1 MKAVVCTGYGP
12 PDVLE
17 LQQVEKPVP
26 KDHEVLIK
34 VHATTVHRGDVRIR
48 SFDVPRGQRFM
59 ARLVLGFT
67 RPKNPI
73 LGMELAGEVESVGKD
88 VTLFKPGDDVFAF
101 TGWGLGA
108 YAEYVCL
115 PEKPRKSATK
125 DGMLATKPANM
136 TFEEAAAGAATGGVT
151 ALRVLRKANIES
163 GQKVLI
169 YGASGSVGTYAVQLA
184 KSFGADV
191 TGVCSTANLEMVR
204 SLGADRV
211 IDYTQQDFTEGDETY
226 DVVFDAVDKL
236 SSSRAK
242 RPLRK
247 TGVYL
252 NVNKDS
258 GSGGG
263 SPEDLVFLKELI
275 ETGKVRT
282 VIDRRYPLEEIV
294 EAHTYV
300 EKGHKKGHVVVTV
313 PDYWWGGRGGGAPRR
328 RGERR
333 RRGGSFSRRSKKKK

>member
-1 MKAVVCTGYGP
+1 M
-12 PDVLE
+12 
-17 LQQVEKPVP
+17 
-26 KDHEVLIK
+26 
-34 VHATTVHRGDVRIR
+34 
-48 SFDVPRGQRFM
+48 S
-59 ARLVLGFT
+59 
-67 RPKNPI
+67 
-73 LGMELAGEVESVGKD
+73 
-88 VTLFKPGDDVFAF
+88 
-101 TGWGLGA
+101 
-108 YAEYVCL
+108 
-115 PEKPRKSATK
+115 
-125 DGMLATKPANM
+125 
-136 TFEEAAAGAATGGVT
+136 FEEAAAGVATGAAT
-151 ALRVLRKANIES
+151 ALRILRKANIKR

-211 IDYTQQDFTEGDETY
+211 IDYTQQDFTEGDEVY

-242 RPLRK
+242 RAFGK
-247 TGVYL
+247 AGVYL
-252 NVNKDS
+252 NVNRDS

-275 ETGKVRT
+275 ETGKVRA
-282 VIDRRYPLEEIV
+282 VIDRCYPLEEIV

-313 PDYWWGGRGGGAPRR
+313 A
-328 RGERR
+328 
-333 RRGGSFSRRSKKKK
+333 

>member
-1 MKAVVCTGYGP
+1 MESERAGRSSGRRDFAMRAVMCTGYGP

-17 LQQVEKPVP
+17 LRQAEKPVP

-34 VHATTVHRGDVRIR
+34 VHATTAHRGDVRIR

-73 LGMELAGEVESVGKD
+73 LGMELSGVVESVGQD
-88 VTLFKPGDDVFAF
+88 VTLFNPGDEVFAF

-115 PEKPRKSATK
+115 RERPRKSVTK

-151 ALRVLRKANIES
+151 ALGVLRKANIES
-163 GQKVLI
+163 GTKVLI

-184 KSFGADV
+184 KSSGADV
-191 TGVCSTANLEMVR
+191 TGVCSTANLDLVR

-226 DVVFDAVDKL
+226 DVVFDAVGKL
-236 SSSRAK
+236 SPSRAK

-252 NVNKDS
+252 NVNKNS
-258 GSGGG
+258 RSKGG
-263 SPEDLVFLKELI
+263 SPEDLAFLKDLI
-275 ETGKVRT
+275 ETGKVRA

-313 PDYWWGGRGGGAPRR
+313 A
-328 RGERR
+328 
-333 RRGGSFSRRSKKKK
+333 

>member
-1 MKAVVCTGYGP
+1 MRAVICRSYGP

-17 LQQVEKPVP
+17 LRQVEKPVP
-26 KDHEVLIK
+26 RGHEVLIK

-48 SFDVPRGQRFM
+48 SFDVPRGQRLM

-73 LGMELAGEVESVGKD
+73 LGMELAGEVESVGSD
-88 VTLFKPGDDVFAF
+88 TTLFEPGDGVFGF

-108 YAEYVCL
+108 YAEYICL
-115 PEKPRKSATK
+115 PEKPRKSVAK
-125 DGMLATKPANM
+125 DGMLAKKPATM

-151 ALRVLRKANIES
+151 ALRVLRKARVES
-163 GQKVLI
+163 GQSVLV

-191 TGVCSTANLEMVR
+191 TGVCGAAHLETVE

-211 IDYTQQDFTEGDETY
+211 IDYTQQDFTEDDETY

-236 SSSRAK
+236 SPSRAK
-242 RPLRK
+242 RPLKK

-252 NVNKDS
+252 NVTRDS
-258 GSGGG
+258 GSGAG
-263 SPEDLVFLKELI
+263 SPEDLVFLRELI
-275 ETGKVRT
+275 ETGKVRA
-282 VIDRRYPLEEIV
+282 VIDRRYPLEKIV

-300 EKGHKKGHVVVTV
+300 EKGHKKGHVVVAV
-313 PDYWWGGRGGGAPRR
+313 V
-328 RGERR
+328 
-333 RRGGSFSRRSKKKK
+333 

>member
-1 MKAVVCTGYGP
+1 VKAVVCTGYGP
-12 PDVLE
+12 ADVLE

-34 VHATTVHRGDVRIR
+34 VYATTVHRGDVRIR
-48 SFDVPRGQRFM
+48 SFDVPRGQRFI
-59 ARLVLGFT
+59 ARLVLGFI

-73 LGMELAGEVESVGKD
+73 LGMELAGGVESVGKD
-88 VTLFKPGDDVFAF
+88 VTLFKRGDDVFGF

-115 PEKPRKSATK
+115 PEKPMKSAAK
-125 DGMLATKPANM
+125 EGMLAMKPANM
-136 TFEEAAAGAATGGVT
+136 TFEEAAAGVATGGVT
-151 ALRVLRKANIES
+151 ALRVLRKANIEN

-169 YGASGSVGTYAVQLA
+169 YGASGSIGTYAVQLA
-184 KSFGADV
+184 KSFGAHV

-242 RPLRK
+242 RPLKK

-294 EAHTYV
+294 EAHKYV

-313 PDYWWGGRGGGAPRR
+313 APQPNILGMDESNRTKADAEAAEKR
-328 RGERR
+328 ELQPA
-333 RRGGSFSRRSKKKK
+333 KI

>member
-1 MKAVVCTGYGP
+1 MRAVVCTGYGP

-17 LQQVEKPVP
+17 LRQVEKPAP

-34 VHATTVHRGDVRIR
+34 VQATTVHRGDVRIR

-73 LGMELAGEVESVGKD
+73 IGMELAGEVESVGKD

-115 PEKPRKSATK
+115 PEKPRKSVTK
-125 DGMLATKPANM
+125 DGMLATKPATM

-151 ALRVLRKANIES
+151 AMRLLRKANIES

-184 KSFGADV
+184 KAFGADI

-226 DVVFDAVDKL
+226 DVVLDAVGKL
-236 SSSRAK
+236 SRSRAK
-242 RPLRK
+242 RSLRK

-252 NVNKDS
+252 NVDKDS

-275 ETGKVRT
+275 EAGKVRA

-294 EAHTYV
+294 EAHAYV
-300 EKGHKKGHVVVTV
+300 EQGHKKGHVVVTV
-313 PDYWWGGRGGGAPRR
+313 A
-328 RGERR
+328 
-333 RRGGSFSRRSKKKK
+333 

>member
-1 MKAVVCTGYGP
+1 MRAVMCTGYGP

-17 LQQVEKPVP
+17 LRDVAKPVP
-26 KDHEVLIK
+26 GDLEVLIK
-34 VHATTVHRGDVRIR
+34 VRATTAHRGDVRIR
-48 SFDVPRGQRFM
+48 SFDVPRGQRFA

-73 LGMELAGEVESVGKD
+73 LGMELAGEVESVGKE
-88 VTLFKPGDDVFAF
+88 VTLFKPGDEVFAF

-115 PEKPRKSATK
+115 PEKPTRSVTK

-136 TFEEAAAGAATGGVT
+136 TLEEAAAGAATGGVT
-151 ALRVLRKANIES
+151 ALRILRKAAIE
-163 GQKVLI
+163 GGTKVLI

-191 TGVCSTANLEMVR
+191 TGVCSTANLDLVR

-226 DVVFDAVDKL
+226 DVVFDAVGKL
-236 SSSRAK
+236 APPQAK

-252 NVNKDS
+252 NVDQDS

-263 SPEDLVFLKELI
+263 SPEDLVFLRELI
-275 ETGKVRT
+275 EAGKVRT
-282 VIDRRYPLEEIV
+282 VIDRRYPLEQIV
-294 EAHTYV
+294 EAHRFV
-300 EKGHKKGHVVVTV
+300 EQGHKKGHVVVTV
-313 PDYWWGGRGGGAPRR
+313 A
-328 RGERR
+328 
-333 RRGGSFSRRSKKKK
+333 